1 MYANIALSDVE
12 SAEDYD
18 PSLIED
24 GELPETAPD
33 GRDYFTAA
41 WDGGI
46 SDLRPA
52 INGPSYETERAAPVV
67 LVYLS
72 VYSGNPVVFEGEIE
86 RINAPERGSSATLTV
101 RNEENERRSVNMFSE
116 VSNDDGRSLG
126 DLLEVKLVRTE
137 ETVEKLEAAVER
149 QNDEDD
155 DGASDGEVREA
166 VEESEES
173 DDEPRAD
180 GGDEPIISVDAD
192 RLDDLTAPF
201 KAAGVKATDHW
212 VVTVAGERLEG
223 TRFRIATDGSAGIE
237 VSDGER
243 RSFSEGEIER
253 IEWYGGTDEPVV
265 MCDGGEEEPR
275 RWRDWSNVE
284 REKENEERIMTD
296 GGYTFGGPRPANPE
310 RCPDCERLVSRT
322 VNGNRCPYC
331 REETFEDD
339 GSVLTDGGAE
349 VHPDDEGVEI
359 VTDGGQDMPRCPNDE
374 ELLEPTERGGDAM
387 LECPECGYQCGDP
400 LTPAR
405 RRYRELQTEY
415 HTLIDRHQEL
425 KSEGMTERA
434 DELLGAINAIEELL
448 NYWDSANIKERK

>member
-52 INGPSYETERAAPVV
+52 INGPSYDTERGAPVV

-72 VYSGNPVVFEGEIE
+72 NISGNPIVFEGSIE
-86 RINAPERGSSATLTV
+86 RINAPERGNSATIEV
-101 RNEENERRSVNMFSE
+101 AGHDGRRAVNMFSE
-116 VSNDDGRSLG
+116 VSNADGRELG
-126 DLLEVKLVRTE
+126 ELLEVKLVRTE

-155 DGASDGEVREA
+155 DGASDEEVREA

-253 IEWYGGTDEPVV
+253 IEWYGETDEPVV
-265 MCDGGEEEPR
+265 MCDGGEEEPP
-275 RWRDWSNVE
+275 RWRDWSNVKE
-284 REKENEERIMTD
+284 EKENEERIMMD
-296 GGYTFGGPRPANPE
+296 GGREMLPR
-310 RCPDCERLVSRT
+310 
-322 VNGNRCPYC
+322 
-331 REETFEDD
+331 F
-339 GSVLTDGGAE
+339 
-349 VHPDDEGVEI
+349 
-359 VTDGGQDMPRCPNDE
+359 CPNDDE
-374 ELLEPTERGGDAM
+374 RLEAKDGKPLTA
-387 LECPECGYQCGDP
+387 ECPECGYVTPRNLRGEEVKICHKKASISENSTGDGEAYMAEIE
-400 LTPAR
+400 LGGVVQRVALS
-405 RRYRELQTEY
+405 REFVREAV
-415 HTLIDRHQEL
+415 
-425 KSEGMTERA
+425 SE
-434 DELLGAINAIEELL
+434 
-448 NYWDSANIKERK
+448 